1 MPKTRSEKK
10 VVVAKLSDD
19 LKRMK
24 SAVFA
29 NYEGL
34 TVPQIETLRREL
46 KKEGVD
52 YAVVK
57 KTLLGI
63 ALANAGYS
71 IDAQTIS
78 GNFATVISY
87 EDEVAPARILAA
99 FAKKNEALK
108 LVAGILEGKLI
119 DGKAVLA
126 LSKLPTKIELLGK
139 LVGTLNAPISG
150 FVNVLAGNLRN
161 FVYVLN
167 VVKDK
172 KAA

>member
-1 MPKTRSEKK
+1 MPKTRSEKE
-10 VVVAKLSDD
+10 VVVTKLSDD

-24 SAVFA
+24 AAVFA

-34 TVPQIETLRREL
+34 TVPKIEDLRREL

-63 ALANAGYS
+63 ALKNAGIA
-71 IDAQTIS
+71 IDPQNIS
-78 GNFATVISY
+78 GNFATIVSY

-108 LVAGILEGKLI
+108 LVAGILEGNLI
-119 DGKAVLA
+119 DGKAVMALA
-126 LSKLPTKIELLGK
+126 KLPTKTELLGR
-139 LVGTLNAPISG
+139 LVGTLNAPVSG
-150 FVNVLAGNLRN
+150 FVNVLAGNLKN

-167 VVKDK
+167 AIKEK
-172 KAA
+172 QTT